1 MQQLVE
7 AIATAAEPGTA
18 AVLARY
24 FQVRPG
30 GYGEGDTF
38 VGVKLSALRELVAP
52 YVVEPFAVDPW
63 LPLLQSPVHEHRL
76 AALVVMAERARHG
89 TLRRGDPAELELV
102 YQTYLANTAYVNNWD
117 LVDVSAKPIVG
128 GYLQPRDR
136 APLYALARSAL
147 IWDRRIGMVG
157 SQWFLRTGETHDLFA
172 LAALLLDDRHD
183 LMHKA
188 VGWSLREAG
197 KRDPAALRR
206 FLNRHVGRMPRT
218 ALRYAI
224 EHFPE
229 PERQNYLSAAKG
241 GRPPL
246 DPPRRATNTRASA

>member
-1 MQQLVE
+1 VQQLVE
-7 AIATAAEPGTA
+7 AMEAAADPETA

-38 VGVKLSALRELVAP
+38 VGIKLSDLRGLTAP
-52 YVVEPFAVDPW
+52 YVAEPFAAHRW

-76 AALVVMAERARHG
+76 AALVVMAERARRS
-89 TLRRGDPAELELV
+89 TLRRGDPAELELIH
-102 YQTYLANTAYVNNWD
+102 QTYLANTAYVNNWD

-128 GYLQPRDR
+128 GHLQHRDR

-147 IWDRRIGMVG
+147 IWDRRIAMVG
-157 SQWFLRTGETHDLFA
+157 SQWFLRAGETDDLFA

-206 FLNRHVGRMPRT
+206 FLDRHVGRLPRT

-229 PERQNYLSAAKG
+229 PERQAYLLSSK
-241 GRPPL
+241 RLQPL
-246 DPPRRATNTRASA
+246 RRTNTPARPRR

>member
-1 MQQLVE
+1 MQDLVQ
-7 AIATAAEPGTA
+7 AMAAVADPDTAD
-18 AVLARY
+18 VLARY

-38 VGVKLSALRELVAP
+38 LGIKLSTLRGLTAP
-52 YVVEPFAVDPW
+52 YAAEPFVADPW
-63 LPLLQSPVHEHRL
+63 LPLLRSRIHEHRL
-76 AALVVMAERARHG
+76 AALVVMAERARRS
-89 TLRRGDPAELELV
+89 TLRRGDRVELQHIYE
-102 YQTYLANTAYVNNWD
+102 TYLDNTGYVNNWD

-128 GYLQPRDR
+128 GHLQDRDR
-136 APLYALARSAL
+136 APLYLLARSPL
-147 IWDRRIGMVG
+147 VWDRRIAMVG
-157 SQWFLRTGETHDLFA
+157 SQWLLRAGETDDVFA
-172 LAALLLDDRHD
+172 LAALLLNDGHD

-206 FLNRHVGRMPRT
+206 FLNTHVGRMPRT

-229 PERQNYLSAAKG
+229 PERQAYL
-241 GRPPL
+241 
-246 DPPRRATNTRASA
+246 RRR